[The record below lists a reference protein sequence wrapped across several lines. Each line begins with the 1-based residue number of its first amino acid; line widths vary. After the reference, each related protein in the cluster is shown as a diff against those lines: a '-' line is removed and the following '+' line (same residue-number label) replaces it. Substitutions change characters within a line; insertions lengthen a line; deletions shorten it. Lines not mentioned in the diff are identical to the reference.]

1 MTQAEKQKRVLEY
14 IERGKEIGTK
24 EHTKTETLGISQ
36 IKGPLYEAWMS
47 EINVFNERH
56 LKNHPLYSE
65 IHSAFFHH
73 NTNRQCYQNMMG
85 YLQALVNDSEYWQ
98 ESQQE
103 AIERPAK
110 QSKEEGIKS
119 TMNPIIFI
127 SHRTT
132 DAKVA
137 DMLKDYLVAT
147 GIPNDY
153 IFCSSLPGNDV
164 NSVISRE
171 VKEKI
176 TNSSVNIAIL
186 SKNYYESAYCL
197 NEAGIIWLQDPN
209 TPAIVIGLSE
219 INHTNMFGFLNSDF
233 KLRRLDN
240 ANDISAIYD
249 TVRSA
254 VRATPVSFSVATA
267 AGHKLS
273 DRYAEYLKSRVEPTV
288 PEVQLAT
295 STALMENITTDDERV
310 VLYYIMTKRIRRVK
324 KSDICAWMAENEIYN
339 INVENALDLLSS
351 LGAGTYEQEI
361 LNLDV
366 GVFRECTAH
375 AEELVPVLT
384 PIVEKYQM
392 LSSKRFIELWNAGNF
407 TEEDKLFVAYIV
419 QNRTTTFGARWMEK
433 GQIESI
439 HQWELNNCLDG
450 SVASTYSAHLNQFI
464 ENQFVYESDWTSHG
478 NAREYTLCP
487 SLKNLLL
494 GADFPYSIELETL
507 MEAHKDTLPF

>member
-1 MTQAEKQKRVLEY
+1 
-14 IERGKEIGTK
+14 
-24 EHTKTETLGISQ
+24 
-36 IKGPLYEAWMS
+36 
-47 EINVFNERH
+47 
-56 LKNHPLYSE
+56 
-65 IHSAFFHH
+65 
-73 NTNRQCYQNMMG
+73 
-85 YLQALVNDSEYWQ
+85 
-98 ESQQE
+98 
-103 AIERPAK
+103 
-110 QSKEEGIKS
+110 
-119 TMNPIIFI
+119 MNPIIFI

-137 DMLKDYLVAT
+137 DIIKDYLVAT

-176 TNSSVNIAIL
+176 TNSAVNIAIL

-209 TPAIVIGLSE
+209 TPAIVIGLPE
-219 INHTNMFGFLNSDF
+219 INHTNMFGFLNGDF

-240 ANDISAIYD
+240 VNDISAIYD

-254 VRATPVSFSVATA
+254 VGTTPVSFSVATA
-267 AGHKLS
+267 AGQKLS
-273 DRYAEYLKSRVEPTV
+273 DRYAEYLKSRVEPTA

-295 STALMENITTDDERV
+295 STKLMENITTDDERV
-310 VLYYIMTKRIRRVK
+310 VLYYILTKRIRRVK

-366 GVFRECTAH
+366 GVFRECTTH
-375 AEELVPVLT
+375 AEELIPVLT

-392 LSSKRFIELWNAGNF
+392 LSSKRFVELWNAGDF
-407 TEEDKLFVAYIV
+407 TDEDKLFVEYIV

-433 GQIESI
+433 EEIESI
-439 HQWELNNCLDG
+439 HQWELNNCLDV

-464 ENQFVYESDWTSHG
+464 ENQFVYESDWTSYG
-478 NAREYTLCP
+478 NAREYTLCS
-487 SLKNLLL
+487 SLKKLLL
-494 GADFPYSIELETL
+494 GADFPYAIELETVID
-507 MEAHKDTLPF
+507 AHKTALPF

>member
-1 MTQAEKQKRVLEY
+1 MTQADKKKRVLEY
-14 IERGKEIGTK
+14 IERGKEIGIT
-24 EHTKTETLGISQ
+24 EHVKTEPIGISQ
-36 IKGPLYEAWMS
+36 IKGPRYETWMS

-56 LKNHPLYSE
+56 LKDHPLYSD

-73 NTNRQCYQNMMG
+73 NTNRKCYQNMMG
-85 YLQALVNDSEYWQ
+85 YLQALANDSEYWQ
-98 ESQQE
+98 EPQQE

-110 QSKEEGIKS
+110 PSKEEGKKS
-119 TMNPIIFI
+119 AMNPIIFI

-209 TPAIVIGLSE
+209 TPAIVIGLPE

-273 DRYAEYLKSRVEPTV
+273 DRYAEYLKSKVEPTV

-310 VLYYIMTKRIRRVK
+310 VLYYILTKRIRRVK

-407 TEEDKLFVAYIV
+407 TEEDKLFVA
-419 QNRTTTFGARWMEK
+419 
-433 GQIESI
+433 
-439 HQWELNNCLDG
+439 
-450 SVASTYSAHLNQFI
+450 
-464 ENQFVYESDWTSHG
+464 
-478 NAREYTLCP
+478 
-487 SLKNLLL
+487 
-494 GADFPYSIELETL
+494 
-507 MEAHKDTLPF
+507 

>member
-1 MTQAEKQKRVLEY
+1 
-14 IERGKEIGTK
+14 
-24 EHTKTETLGISQ
+24 
-36 IKGPLYEAWMS
+36 
-47 EINVFNERH
+47 
-56 LKNHPLYSE
+56 
-65 IHSAFFHH
+65 
-73 NTNRQCYQNMMG
+73 
-85 YLQALVNDSEYWQ
+85 
-98 ESQQE
+98 
-103 AIERPAK
+103 
-110 QSKEEGIKS
+110 
-119 TMNPIIFI
+119 
-127 SHRTT
+127 
-132 DAKVA
+132 
-137 DMLKDYLVAT
+137 
-147 GIPNDY
+147 
-153 IFCSSLPGNDV
+153 
-164 NSVISRE
+164 
-171 VKEKI
+171 
-176 TNSSVNIAIL
+176 
-186 SKNYYESAYCL
+186 
-197 NEAGIIWLQDPN
+197 
-209 TPAIVIGLSE
+209 
-219 INHTNMFGFLNSDF
+219 MFGFLNSDF

-310 VLYYIMTKRIRRVK
+310 VLYYIMTKRIRCVK

>member
-1 MTQAEKQKRVLEY
+1 MTQADKKKRVLEY
-14 IERGKEIGTK
+14 IERGKEIGTT
-24 EHTKTETLGISQ
+24 EHVKTEPIGISQ
-36 IKGPLYEAWMS
+36 IKGPRYETWMS

-56 LKNHPLYSE
+56 LKDHPLYSD

-73 NTNRQCYQNMMG
+73 NTNRKCYQNMMG
-85 YLQALVNDSEYWQ
+85 YLQALANDSEYWQ
-98 ESQQE
+98 EPQQE

-110 QSKEEGIKS
+110 PSKEEGKKS
-119 TMNPIIFI
+119 AMNPIIFI

-209 TPAIVIGLSE
+209 TPAIVIGLPE

-249 TVRSA
+249 TVSSA

-295 STALMENITTDDERV
+295 STAPMENITTDDERV

-450 SVASTYSAHLNQFI
+450 SVASTYSARLNKFI